1 MLGAAK
7 IIYEKVP
14 GLHNTTGMSE
24 LPQHPLQRMFFG
36 RPKYQPRDYTGE
48 GDYKHAPKQRST
60 DPEPQL
66 VQGSAGSNL
75 SKFGKAF
82 QIRKLQQISRDIRP
96 ILSPPRKIMARHYTQ
111 PLQDIVSPFL
121 KNRQQNLP
129 GSSQVSIQPNP
140 TASQPNVRV
149 AGPQANIPTRMG
161 WNYVPPTPN
170 L

>member
-1 MLGAAK
+1 VLGAK
-7 IIYEKVP
+7 VIYEKVP
-14 GLHNTTGMSE
+14 GVDRTTSGMSE
-24 LPQHPLQRMFFG
+24 PPQHPLQRMFFG

-75 SKFGKAF
+75 AKFGKAF

-111 PLQDIVSPFL
+111 PLQDIVTPFL
-121 KNRQQNLP
+121 KNRQQGLP
-129 GSSQVSIQPNP
+129 GSTQVSLKPNP
-140 TASQPNVRV
+140 QSAQPSIRV
-149 AGPQANIPTRMG
+149 AGPQANIPTSMA
-161 WNYVPPTPN
+161 WNNVPATPN